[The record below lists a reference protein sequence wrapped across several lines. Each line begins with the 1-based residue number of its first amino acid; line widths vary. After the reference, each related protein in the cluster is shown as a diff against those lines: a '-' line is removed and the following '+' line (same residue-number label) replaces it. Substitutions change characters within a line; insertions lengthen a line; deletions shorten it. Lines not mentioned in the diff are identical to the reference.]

1 MPNPSLST
9 GSITRALVAFG
20 ALSMLVS
27 LDSCAAGRSHVRL
40 SDGQQVTEAG
50 EPDAGRLTESL
61 DELLASC
68 SVDSTKWVD
77 GEERWRQALSESHIL
92 ARTAKQRR
100 THVAGR
106 RVIWDEIM
114 VPFPAGRWPDQLLVR
129 NAQAQAVLA
138 FTKYRPER
146 LADVVFDVG
155 LGLAGHAGFEWV
167 RGQLQRVRLR

>member
-1 MPNPSLST
+1 MRNPPPST
-9 GSITRALVAFG
+9 GSITRTLVGFA
-20 ALSMLVS
+20 ALSMLGS
-27 LDSCAAGRSHVRL
+27 LVSCAAGRSHVKV
-40 SDGQQVTEAG
+40 SDGQQVTEAA

-106 RVIWDEIM
+106 LVTWDEIL

-129 NAQAQAVLA
+129 NAQAVLA

-146 LADVVFDVG
+146 LADVVFDDG

-167 RGQLQRVRLR
+167 RGQLQRVQLR